1 MKRELTKQ
9 EKWFMDTVWCI
20 IMFIALVAAV
30 WVTI

>member
-9 EKWFMDTVWCI
+9 EKWFMDTVWTVLMI
-20 IMFIALVAAV
+20 VAMVAAV